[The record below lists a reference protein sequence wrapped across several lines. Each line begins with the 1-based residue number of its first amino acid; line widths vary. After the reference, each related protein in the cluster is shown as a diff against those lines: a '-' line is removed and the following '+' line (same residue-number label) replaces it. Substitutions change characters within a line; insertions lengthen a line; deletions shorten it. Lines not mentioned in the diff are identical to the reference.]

1 MLTHFFC
8 LCGQAKLLPKKKIQH
23 PMHECTE
30 RNFMVDRF
38 SATTTT
44 TTNTHCF
51 GSKLHR
57 VTVVVIRWFGLL
69 FSVVC
74 PVFSVSVFHCTHYSQ
89 RQSQRSEQPKQPLKC
104 ISQLIATAPIQV
116 QTNVDFVGV
125 GIGCWAIGISE
136 CATWRELFM
145 RAKKRTTYCAGGK
158 RGGWVEQWCRGA
170 AMEMYE
176 EPRRKPNDEEAA

>member
-1 MLTHFFC
+1 MLTHFF
-8 LCGQAKLLPKKKIQH
+8 LSVWPSEITTEKKIQH

-30 RNFMVDRF
+30 RNFMVGRF
-38 SATTTT
+38 SATTT

-57 VTVVVIRWFGLL
+57 VAVVVIRWFGLL
-69 FSVVC
+69 FLVVC

-89 RQSQRSEQPKQPLKC
+89 RQIQRSEQPKQPLKC

-125 GIGCWAIGISE
+125 GIGCWAIGIYWMCYVAWVAYACKE
-136 CATWRELFM
+136 ENDVLR
-145 RAKKRTTYCAGGK
+145 GGK
-158 RGGWVEQWCRGA
+158 REARGA
-170 AMEMYE
+170 E
-176 EPRRKPNDEEAA
+176 